1 MKRKIAALLTLL
13 CLFSAARAEIL
24 PPYGMGQIG
33 YGAVVLCQSLTVRAA
48 PSTSARAVK
57 TLHAGDVF
65 VTQEEKDGWRDCFLS
80 ENDGPAG
87 WVSAEY
93 IALDPA
99 WYVTE
104 KSTPVYAWN
113 DTAANRVGLLDA
125 KTRYPILKMQDG
137 WVLIGLR
144 GAAGWIYDPVH
155 AVGDIGFAPDRLRGA
170 LRAELMIP
178 DGSVRTLTDAA
189 GIGWIG
195 EHLADARAVTAVKC
209 TFDAV
214 LNLTLADGGT
224 VSLTLATDGC
234 PVYRTAGGGYYHFGP
249 DTPGADAETAQA
261 FWKLFG
267 LDAEGLH

>member
-178 DGSVRTLTDAA
+178 DGSVRTLTE
-189 GIGWIG
+189 WIFCTG
-195 EHLADARAVTAVKC
+195 EAPL
-209 TFDAV
+209 
-214 LNLTLADGGT
+214 
-224 VSLTLATDGC
+224 S
-234 PVYRTAGGGYYHFGP
+234 
-249 DTPGADAETAQA
+249 
-261 FWKLFG
+261 
-267 LDAEGLH
+267 